1 MNEPTR
7 FIPGGAPGPGRPKG
21 SVSGRAKAIA
31 LIDEIIT
38 DNADDL
44 RAALEAE
51 FHNNPT
57 QFWTKYGF
65 PLVPQALVAKV
76 ETAPSAG
83 PWVTLLEVARFREI
97 EKRAQAAGLEL
108 PPPAVRHH
116 RNGGPEPGREAA
128 GLPPF
133 WPSPKHP
140 PGALPPITAREPGRD

>member
-44 RAALEAE
+44 RAALLQE
-51 FHNNPT
+51 FRKNPVR
-57 QFWTKYGF
+57 FWTRYGF

-76 ETAPSAG
+76 ETAPSVG
-83 PWVTLLEVARFREI
+83 PWVTLVEVARYREI
-97 EKRAQAAGLEL
+97 EKRAQEAGLEL
-108 PPPAVRHH
+108 PPPAVILP
-116 RNGGPEPGREAA
+116 RNGGPRPE
-128 GLPPF
+128 LPE
-133 WPSPKHP
+133 
-140 PGALPPITAREPGRD
+140 ITAREPGRE